1 MREDLATAL
10 ADLQEE
16 AAVRIVRER
25 LDGGENPLSILADAR
40 RGMETVGR
48 RFASCEYFLPD
59 LVYSGEIL
67 KQVSEMVRPRISQG
81 LKTERLGK
89 VVMGTV
95 EGDIH
100 DIGKDI
106 VTFMLDVNGFEVFDI
121 GVDAPPDKFV
131 DKIRETG
138 ATVVGMSGLLTLAFD
153 SMKATV
159 DAIAEAGLRDQVRI
173 MIGGPQVDEQVRK
186 YAGADAYGQDA
197 MAGVAL
203 ARQWT
208 GVQ

>member
-1 MREDLATAL
+1 MSEDLATAL

-16 AAVRIVRER
+16 DALRIVKER
-25 LDGGENPLSILADAR
+25 LSGGEDPLTILADAR
-40 RGMETVGR
+40 RGMETVGQ

-67 KQVSEMVRPRISQG
+67 KGISEIVRPRITRAADVARQG
-81 LKTERLGK
+81 KI
-89 VVMGTV
+89 VMGTV

-106 VTFMLDVNGFEVFDI
+106 VTFMLDVSGFEVFDI

-138 ATVVGMSGLLTLAFD
+138 ATVVGMSGLLTLAFE
-153 SMKATV
+153 SMKVTV
-159 DAIAEAGLRDQVRI
+159 EAIAEAGLRDKVKI